1 MSSKV
6 FLLTLS
12 LLAIGNSL
20 DLKCGVNLPL
30 EETLKRRTG
39 ELETKFDEV
48 SRNPAQEFVESPLT
62 FAPLLC
68 YLLKL
73 LSPLRLVSESC
84 SERLVWSPTN
94 LRAWL
99 VTSYLTTISFVG
111 SHPSNPQSTRHVRLT
126 VVIRSQSRNFKL
138 SHLGTAAPKRSM
150 RCNKLN
156 SGTSK
161 LVY

>member
-48 SRNPAQEFVESPLT
+48 SRNPAQEFVESPST
-62 FAPLLC
+62 FASLLC

-73 LSPLRLVSESC
+73 LSFQFV
-84 SERLVWSPTN
+84 TN
-94 LRAWL
+94 
-99 VTSYLTTISFVG
+99 
-111 SHPSNPQSTRHVRLT
+111 N
-126 VVIRSQSRNFKL
+126 
-138 SHLGTAAPKRSM
+138 
-150 RCNKLN
+150 
-156 SGTSK
+156 
-161 LVY
+161 